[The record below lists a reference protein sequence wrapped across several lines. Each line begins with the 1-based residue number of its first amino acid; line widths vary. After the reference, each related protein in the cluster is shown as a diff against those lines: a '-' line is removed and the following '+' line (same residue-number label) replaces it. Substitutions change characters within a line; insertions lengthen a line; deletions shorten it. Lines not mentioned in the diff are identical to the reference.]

1 VLAAGRKTE
10 LGLGNASYSMLR
22 MPKIQRAGQG
32 EAHWRQLGV
41 HETKLAA
48 WNTFP
53 VLLADVV
60 SAGWG

>member
-1 VLAAGRKTE
+1 
-10 LGLGNASYSMLR
+10 MLR